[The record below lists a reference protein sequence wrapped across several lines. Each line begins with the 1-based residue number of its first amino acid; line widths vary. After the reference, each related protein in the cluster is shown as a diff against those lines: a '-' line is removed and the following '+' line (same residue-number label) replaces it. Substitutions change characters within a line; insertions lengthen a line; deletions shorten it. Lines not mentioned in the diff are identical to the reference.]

1 MFALVLARGTNS
13 NVAAMTQYVKG
24 NIGHAGDASV
34 LLLFSA
40 ADTVEQKILK
50 SVNTHYSIDF

>member
-1 MFALVLARGTNS
+1 MIFASVLARGTNS

-40 ADTVEQKILK
+40 ADTVEQKNPK
-50 SVNTHYSIDF
+50 SVNIQ